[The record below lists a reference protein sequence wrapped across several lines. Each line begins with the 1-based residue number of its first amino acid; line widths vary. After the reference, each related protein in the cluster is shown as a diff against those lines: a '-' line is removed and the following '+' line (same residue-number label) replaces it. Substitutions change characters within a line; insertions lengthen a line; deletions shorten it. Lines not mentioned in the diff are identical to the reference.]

1 MYTRTHKLTRKST
14 GSVSYF
20 IDIKVEILSV
30 KSGLAKAVA
39 LKKKLKEAII
49 VIAHVQLKHGS
60 AHVQLMHGSAH
71 VQLKFGSAL
80 CDGSLAPRMC
90 NKSIVPS
97 HVQLK
102 LISRK

>member
-39 LKKKLKEAII
+39 LKK
-49 VIAHVQLKHGS
+49 
-60 AHVQLMHGSAH
+60 
-71 VQLKFGSAL
+71 
-80 CDGSLAPRMC
+80 
-90 NKSIVPS
+90 N
-97 HVQLK
+97 
-102 LISRK
+102 